1 MGITSIRAWIV
12 AASLLSICA
21 VTHAA
26 GLGKLNVT
34 SALGEPLKAE
44 VELVAEKNEAGS
56 LAARLASPE
65 AFERA
70 GLAYSKLMANVKVSI
85 EKRSGGEPYVQLTS
99 TQPVTEP
106 FVDLLIELT
115 WSSGRISREFTA
127 LLDPPS
133 VIAEREKQK
142 AAAAEVRAAP
152 AQPQPKA
159 EPVPEPV
166 AETSKPE
173 TTIAEEPAAQ
183 APAETQPAPEP
194 SVASVP
200 SAPVETIGGTQPT
213 LLNEGSALPSG
224 AKSAP
229 AADAYGPVRSG
240 DTLGKI
246 AAATKPADVSLEQM
260 LVLLVQNNPDAF
272 SGKNMNRLKTG
283 KILQLPT
290 TDQFAGIAE
299 ADARREVKVQAR
311 DWRAYK
317 ERLAAA
323 AGQAV
328 PAEQP
333 AEQAVSG
340 RVGAAAEDQA
350 ASAQEPPKEVL
361 KLSKNEPAAGATA
374 AGVAGGDARAAARVH
389 ALEEEAVA
397 RDKAVKESNDRVA
410 KLEKQI
416 RDLQALLEMKN
427 KGMADLQKPAVAPPA
442 PTPQPPAQIPASP
455 QVAVPTTPAAA
466 TPAAPEE
473 KPATPA
479 TPSTPAP
486 SSESAPAPSQ
496 PAPVQPK
503 PAPVRTAPVAPEAS
517 LMDQALDQP
526 AYLGGVLGV
535 LIIIGALA
543 VRAVKRRRESKSDA
557 EESGPARAFAETSAA
572 AAVSADNKGGAGA
585 AASTAISGE
594 VDPIAEAEIFLAYG
608 RDAQAEELLKEA
620 LESSPKRHEIRL
632 KLLQIY
638 ANRKDARSFEKVARD
653 LQQATGGAGEIWNQ
667 AVALGYH
674 VDPENSRYAAGKS
687 AAGAA
692 LGAGAAAMA
701 TAAAENVDFNIG
713 SEDSE
718 ATTTDVDLDLGGSG
732 SQFDRT
738 QIIDPAAEAAR
749 DSTASLPSGAMPAL
763 DLNVDLPALGVSGR
777 EPKAPHTGSASGLD
791 FDIDLNSLTAHSGDA
806 AASPSEPG
814 LAAGGLDFDMSA
826 LSLDT
831 PGEPKMESAAT
842 ALEVD
847 LSGISLDLGTETAP
861 AQSPTGKDD
870 HWYDV
875 QTKFDLAK
883 AYQEMGDKQ
892 GAREILKEVLQE
904 GDAMQKTAAQSV
916 LSSLDS

>member
-1 MGITSIRAWIV
+1 MGITSLRAWIV

-21 VTHAA
+21 VSHAA
-26 GLGKLNVT
+26 GLGKLKVT

-44 VELVAEKNEAGS
+44 VELVAEKNEIGS
-56 LAARLASPE
+56 LVARLASPD

-70 GLAYSKLMANVKVSI
+70 GLAYSNLMTSVKLSI
-85 EKRSGGEPYVQLTS
+85 EKRSGGEPYLRLTS

-115 WSSGRISREFTA
+115 WSSGRISREFTV
-127 LLDPPS
+127 LLDPPF

-152 AQPQPKA
+152 TPVQPKA
-159 EPVPEPV
+159 EPVPEPA

-173 TTIAEEPAAQ
+173 TANAEEPAAQ
-183 APAETQPAPEP
+183 APAEPKPAP
-194 SVASVP
+194 VP
-200 SAPVETIGGTQPT
+200 TAPVETIGGTQPT

-229 AADAYGPVRSG
+229 SADAYGPVKGG

-246 AAATKPADVSLEQM
+246 ASATKPANVSLEQM
-260 LVLLVQNNPDAF
+260 LVLLVQNNPNAF

-290 TDQFAGIAE
+290 TDQFAGISE
-299 ADARREVKVQAR
+299 ADARKEVKVQAR
-311 DWRAYK
+311 DWRAYR
-317 ERLAAA
+317 EQLAAA
-323 AGQAV
+323 AGHAV

-333 AEQAVSG
+333 AQQAVSG
-340 RVGAAAEDQA
+340 KVGVAAEDKA
-350 ASAQEPPKEVL
+350 ASAKEQPKEVL
-361 KLSKNEPAAGATA
+361 KLSKNEPAAAAGATA
-374 AGVAGGDARAAARVH
+374 AGVAGGDAKAAARGR
-389 ALEEEAVA
+389 ALEEEVVA
-397 RDKAVKESNDRVA
+397 RDKAIRESNDRVA

-427 KGMADLQKPAVAPPA
+427 KGMADLQKPAVAPSATTPQAPAQKPA
-442 PTPQPPAQIPASP
+442 PPQA
-455 QVAVPTTPAAA
+455 AVPTTPAAA
-466 TPAAPEE
+466 TPPASEVKPVTPAAPV
-473 KPATPA
+473 TP
-479 TPSTPAP
+479 PTPAP
-486 SSESAPAPSQ
+486 KSESAPAPSQ
-496 PAPVQPK
+496 PAPAQPK
-503 PAPVRTAPVAPEAS
+503 PAPVKTTPVPAPEPS
-517 LMDQALDQP
+517 LMDQVLAQP
-526 AYLGGVLGV
+526 AYLGAAIGV

-557 EESGPARAFAETSAA
+557 EESGPARAFAESSAA
-572 AAVSADNKGGAGA
+572 AAVRVDGNVGASAEA
-585 AASTAISGE
+585 ATKTSEE
-594 VDPIAEAEIFLAYG
+594 VDPVAEAEIFLAYG

-638 ANRKDARSFEKVARD
+638 ANRKDAKSFEKVARD

-667 AVALGYH
+667 AVALGYQ

-692 LGAGAAAMA
+692 VVAGAAAAA

-713 SEDSE
+713 SADST
-718 ATTTDVDLDLGGSG
+718 ATTTDIDLGDAG

-738 QIIDPAAEAAR
+738 QIIDPAVEAAH
-749 DSTASLPSGAMPAL
+749 DSTVSFAAMPAM
-763 DLNVDLPALGVSGR
+763 DLNVDLPSSGVSGA
-777 EPKAPHTGSASGLD
+777 EPEAPHTASASGLD

-806 AASPSEPG
+806 AASPPEP
-814 LAAGGLDFDMSA
+814 AAGGGLDFDMSG
-826 LSLDT
+826 LSLDA
-831 PGEPKMESAAT
+831 PSEPKLKSAA
-842 ALEVD
+842 APLEID

-861 AQSPTGKDD
+861 AISPTGKDD

-883 AYQEMGDKQ
+883 AYQEMGDKD

-904 GDAMQKTAAQSV
+904 GDAEQKTAAQSV